1 MAEKPRKPAA
11 SKSDPLASYPQQLR
25 HSTQNPGIV
34 YVRASDMYA
43 LRGAAAGLREAPLIT
58 LAAEGGDSIRVYRG
72 NPAPSARPPG
82 ARTAAAPTAA
92 VLPVYSQTVGD
103 GLAVPTGRVF
113 VRFADAIKAE
123 SRADELKKLGYRIAQ
138 TLVYAP
144 NAAWLEADDGA
155 PAALRNIERVE
166 KLEGVENVEPQFLSP
181 RASR

>member
-11 SKSDPLASYPQQLR
+11 SKSDPLASYPQKLR
-25 HSTQNPGIV
+25 QSTQNPGIV

-43 LRGAAAGLREAPLIT
+43 LRGAAAGLREAPLVT

-72 NPAPSARPPG
+72 NPAPGVRSA
-82 ARTAAAPTAA
+82 TPTAA
-92 VLPVYSQTVGD
+92 VLPVYSQAVGD

-155 PAALRNIERVE
+155 PAALHNIERVE
-166 KLEGVENVEPQFLSP
+166 KLDGVENVEPQFLSP
-181 RASR
+181 RAAR